1 MLAAFGGTRILGI
14 LVLVLIVVAILYFV
28 RRG

>member
-1 MLAAFGGTRILGI
+1 MLAAFGGTGILGI